1 MKINFKKNYFDCSIS
16 LHTIYHIN
24 KNKQKKAVKKLIDI
38 TKKNK
43 PVIIVYSNPNTLI
56 NKFKNLINFKNSKKK
71 KIYFYCHDIDWWSQF
86 KKYGEVKIYP
96 WRSFSSQHQKFIIPD
111 NFIGKFLFWI
121 LIRLENNFEKFF
133 VNNFQYYT
141 VVIKKIIKERL
152 LNKNY

>member
-24 KNKQKKAVKKLIDI
+24 KNKQKSCKKLIDI

-71 KIYFYCHDIDWWSQF
+71 FT
-86 KKYGEVKIYP
+86 
-96 WRSFSSQHQKFIIPD
+96 FIAMI
-111 NFIGKFLFWI
+111 
-121 LIRLENNFEKFF
+121 
-133 VNNFQYYT
+133 
-141 VVIKKIIKERL
+141 
-152 LNKNY
+152 